1 MLSNQK
7 RLTTRLNDIV
17 ISICCLT
24 YIRGFGTGGPESSPI
39 KLAQSTCKESKKT
52 QVQSSSYQLGTNCN
66 FVYTDLNAHFK
77 TSFLFF
83 KIILLTLKV
92 TKLARTFCLRSIFK
106 SFSRLIDWFI
116 CCFTSYSETLHPDLA
131 DPDHQSL
138 YIYIFSSV
146 FVHDKYKAFLNI

>member
-7 RLTTRLNDIV
+7 RLTTRLNV

-77 TSFLFF
+77 TSFLFLNHF
-83 KIILLTLKV
+83 INSKGDQTCTYFLSSFNILN
-92 TKLARTFCLRSIFK
+92 RFQDW
-106 SFSRLIDWFI
+106 LIDSFVVLLHI
-116 CCFTSYSETLHPDLA
+116 QKHFTQT
-131 DPDHQSL
+131 
-138 YIYIFSSV
+138 
-146 FVHDKYKAFLNI
+146 